1 MSSTTTVKFKFP
13 SSLLERVDAAAAES
27 GMSRTIF
34 FVDAVENELTR
45 LEESKVKE
53 EIALLEI
60 NQKILAEGHSV
71 NVISDGEGH
80 GPDSVHAECA
90 MCHAELPPPPRE
102 VSGPLFCP
110 DCMGIAKGAA
120 FDGLTP

>member
-1 MSSTTTVKFKFP
+1 MLKFKFP
-13 SSLLERVDAAAAES
+13 SSLLERMDAAAAEL

-34 FVDAVENELTR
+34 FVEAVENELKR

-60 NQKILAEGHSV
+60 NQKILAKGQSL
-71 NVISDGEGH
+71 NVISDAEGH
-80 GPDSVHAECA
+80 GPDSLHAECA

-110 DCMGIAKGAA
+110 DCMEIAKGAA
-120 FDGLTP
+120 FDGLSP

>member
-1 MSSTTTVKFKFP
+1 MIKFKIP
-13 SSLLERVDAAAAES
+13 SSLLERVDAATAEL
-27 GMSRTIF
+27 GMSRTIYI
-34 FVDAVENELTR
+34 VDAVENELTR

-60 NQKILAEGHSV
+60 NQKVLAEGQSL
-71 NVISDGEGH
+71 NVISDAEGH

-90 MCHAELPPPPRE
+90 MCHAELPPPARD

-120 FDGLTP
+120 FDGLSP